1 MYWVGSFDRLAV
13 IVLADNFSRRRSSLA
28 GEESFEMCTA
38 DRSEHLGSPR
48 RMVELRELL

>member
-1 MYWVGSFDRLAV
+1 MCWVGSFDRLV
-13 IVLADNFSRRRSSLA
+13 IIVLADNFGRRRFSLA
-28 GEESFEMCTA
+28 GEESFETCAA